1 MYIEINLLP
10 QDLRPRR
17 KLISLDYRAVLILL
31 IIIAAVGLVSY
42 YLYIVGNIKTQESEL
57 SSWKQAEKTLQNT
70 VDLQNEVNRLRE
82 DVGKRVN
89 IIKELTGDS
98 DLRFSM
104 LQHIN
109 SIIPQNLW
117 LSRISEI
124 EESNRIFFTIEGM
137 SYTKQDI
144 SEFLASLET
153 YENFRN
159 VSLESIR
166 PAPLEIR
173 DAYIYSVRVEP
184 KFMQKV
190 EEEVS
195 ARGGSRGRRR

>member
-10 QDLRPRR
+10 QDLRPRK
-17 KLISLDYRAVLILL
+17 KLISFDYRVVLILF
-31 IIIAAVGLVSY
+31 IIIAVAGLVSY
-42 YLYIVGNIKTQESEL
+42 YLMTANNLKMQESEL
-57 SSWKQAEKTLQNT
+57 RTWNQAEKTLQKT

-82 DVGKRVN
+82 NVGNRIT

-109 SIIPQNLW
+109 TIIPQNLW
-117 LSRISEI
+117 LLRISEI
-124 EESNRIFFTIEGM
+124 EESNKIFFTIEGM
-137 SYTKQDI
+137 SYSKQDI
-144 SEFLASLET
+144 STFLASLEQ

-166 PAPLEIR
+166 PAPLEVR
-173 DAYIYSVRVEP
+173 DAYVYSVRIEP
-184 KFMQKV
+184 NFIQRT
-190 EEEVS
+190 EDETP
-195 ARGGSRGRRR
+195 APRGSRRR